1 MTIFRG
7 APFDKNNLFNR
18 AAVDGGTLVY
28 ENDTSFSMIEGGS
41 FTQSQPYQN
50 AGLLPKQGTATYIPD
65 PNYGPFGPIQG
76 S

>member
-28 ENDTSFSMIEGGS
+28 GNDTSFSMIEGGS
-41 FTQSQPYQN
+41 FTQ
-50 AGLLPKQGTATYIPD
+50 PKRRSST
-65 PNYGPFGPIQG
+65 
-76 S
+76 

>member
-28 ENDTSFSMIEGGS
+28 GNDTSFSMIEGGS
-41 FTQSQPYQN
+41 FTQSQPYQSK
-50 AGLLPKQGTATYIPD
+50 ALPHTFLILTTDLSVQSKGVKVWQ
-65 PNYGPFGPIQG
+65 N
-76 S
+76 